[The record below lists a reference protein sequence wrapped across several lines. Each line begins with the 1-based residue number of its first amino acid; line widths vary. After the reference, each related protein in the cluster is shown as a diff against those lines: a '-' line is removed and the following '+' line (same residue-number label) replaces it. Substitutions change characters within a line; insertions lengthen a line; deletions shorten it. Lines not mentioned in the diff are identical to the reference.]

1 MKLHIQDPADP
12 QAPFLHE
19 KILELC
25 QGAARGGGAFSFAS
39 SDGVNLLMKDDVF
52 RAFLKGGSFEL
63 VVGVDAITN
72 EKALATLKQAAAELP
87 KLDVKVFYHQRPQT
101 LFHPKFCWFRHGSK
115 NVLLTGSGNLTVRG
129 LRGNWEAF
137 GIGEV
142 GGTGADSLETQWA
155 GWRKAHESRLR
166 SVDDP
171 VVVAR
176 AAKNIRLP
184 SSPITPGEE
193 SEVEPDLQPE
203 QKTQTTPTTTI
214 TPTPPVAPATSPA
227 ATLAVLLAEIP
238 ASGDRWKQANF
249 DLETFQ
255 KFFGAEPGLFRRV
268 VFQHVNAAGELEAL
282 ENRPSVDV
290 KSQNYRFE
298 LDAAAGKPYPT
309 TGRPIGVFIRLAPR
323 TFRYRLLM
331 PSDPDYTIVNAA
343 LKSMWK
349 GRADRMRRVT
359 TTTDFLAKIWPNSPL
374 WVKPL
379 EIED

>member
-12 QAPFLHE
+12 GAPFLHE

-39 SDGVNLLMKDDVF
+39 SDGVNLLMKDEVF

-72 EKALATLKQAAAELP
+72 EKALATLKQATAELP

-115 NVLLTGSGNLTVRG
+115 NTLLTGSGNLTVRG

-142 GGTGADSLETQWA
+142 GGAGADSLETQWA
-155 GWRKAHESRLR
+155 GWRKVHESRLR
-166 SVDDP
+166 AVDDP

-176 AAKNIRLP
+176 AAKNIRQP
-184 SSPITPGEE
+184 SIPITPGEE
-193 SEVEPDLQPE
+193 SEVEPE
-203 QKTQTTPTTTI
+203 QDTGQTTPI
-214 TPTPPVAPATSPA
+214 TLTPPTTQPAT
-227 ATLAVLLAEIP
+227 TCAVLLAEIP

-255 KFFGAEPGLFRRV
+255 TFFGAEPGLFRRV
-268 VFQHVNAAGELEAL
+268 VFQHVNAAGELEAM

-331 PSDPDYTIVNAA
+331 PSDPDYPIVNAA
-343 LKSMWK
+343 LRSMWK
-349 GRADRMRRVT
+349 GRADRMRRVPT
-359 TTTDFLAKIWPNSPL
+359 TTAVIANIWPNSPL

-379 EIED
+379 DIED

>member
-1 MKLHIQDPADP
+1 MNLHIQDPTDP
-12 QAPFLHE
+12 GAPFLHE

-39 SDGVNLLMKDDVF
+39 SDGVNLLMKDEVF
-52 RAFLKGGSFEL
+52 RAFLKRGSFEL

-72 EKALATLKQAAAELP
+72 ETALATLKQATAEFP

-115 NVLLTGSGNLTVRG
+115 NILLTGSGNLTVRG

-142 GGTGADSLETQWA
+142 GGAGADLLETQWA
-155 GWRKAHESRLR
+155 GWRKVHESRLR
-166 SVDDP
+166 AVDDP

-176 AAKNIRLP
+176 AAKNFRHP
-184 SSPITPGEE
+184 SIPTTPGEE
-193 SEVEPDLQPE
+193 TEVEPE
-203 QKTQTTPTTTI
+203 QDTDQETPTSPTTT
-214 TPTPPVAPATSPA
+214 PPATIYV
-227 ATLAVLLAEIP
+227 VLLAEIP
-238 ASGDRWKQANF
+238 AGGDRWNQANF
-249 DLETFQ
+249 DLETFRT
-255 KFFGAEPGLFRRV
+255 FFGAEPGLFRRV
-268 VFQHVNAAGELEAL
+268 VLQHVDASGKLEAV
-282 ENRPSVDV
+282 ENRQSVSV

-298 LDAAAGKPYPT
+298 LDAAAGKAYPT
-309 TGRPIGVFIRLAPR
+309 NGRPIGVFIRLAPR

-331 PSDPDYTIVNAA
+331 PSDPGYTVVNVA
-343 LKSMWK
+343 LQSMWK

-359 TTTDFLAKIWPNSPL
+359 TTTDVLATIWPNSPL